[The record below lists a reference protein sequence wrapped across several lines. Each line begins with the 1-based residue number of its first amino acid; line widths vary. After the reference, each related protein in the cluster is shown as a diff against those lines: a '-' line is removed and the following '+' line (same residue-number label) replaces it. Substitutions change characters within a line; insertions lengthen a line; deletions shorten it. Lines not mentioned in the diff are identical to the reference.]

1 MAPGGQARGRHRRG
15 LDTVKVK
22 IHLNGQVHEVLVE
35 KNGGDYR
42 VTIGDAVFKCVP
54 KEGGLAINNEFMA
67 VGFEGSLEEGTE
79 MDFGGRKVMAKV
91 EPIIELEKGEA
102 YSEDEESG
110 PAGKEDAG
118 SITAPMPGKI
128 IAVKVKV
135 GSKVES
141 DSVVL
146 ILEAMKMQNDLLA
159 GRAGT
164 VKEVRVK
171 AGDVVEADKTLVVL
185 E

>member
-1 MAPGGQARGRHRRG
+1 M
-15 LDTVKVK
+15 
-22 IHLNGQVHEVLVE
+22 NGQSHEVLVE

-42 VTIGDAVFKCVP
+42 VTVGDTIFKCVP
-54 KEGGLAINNEFMA
+54 KDGGMLVNNEFLA
-67 VGFEGSLEEGTE
+67 VRFDGSLEEGTE
-79 MDFGGRKVMAKV
+79 LSFGERKVSARV
-91 EPIIELEKGEA
+91 EPLIELEKGDS
-102 YSEDEESG
+102 YSEEEERG
-110 PAGKEDAG
+110 PADKDDTG
-118 SITAPMPGKI
+118 SIVAPMPGKI

-135 GSKVES
+135 GSKVEP